1 MAWVSIISVAVNST
15 GMEKFPLQDLY
26 PRPARIVP
34 SSERT
39 MGVGRCRS
47 APKKLLLQDLYPSTM
62 AAVIPYAFCAMA
74 AGLITAHERAG
85 PSRG

>member
-15 GMEKFPLQDLY
+15 GMEKN
-26 PRPARIVP
+26 ARC
-34 SSERT
+34 RT
-39 MGVGRCRS
+39 YTRAGTYRSIAGKDDGGGRCRS

-85 PSRG
+85 LSRG